1 VVTIGWYA
9 AVIHENGTLYRHGKG
24 KVCVGAQK
32 NHSATKVQW
41 WFRTNYGNEHPQ
53 ENPFTSGKSDLL
65 KLVAFV
71 LRIIRAE
78 DKTVFGNKA
87 TFHLSGK
94 VNHHNL
100 INLIIW
106 GSTQFRTKTQ
116 SRLMAVPRL
125 KKLPQGTHTISKCTD
140 PAWFSLLSE

>member
-1 VVTIGWYA
+1 MSFCCSLQKSTRWASRKLGNVSHMIEWRVLCKWLA
-9 AVIHENGTLYRHGKG
+9 FRLYKSQLLQELKPSDQPCRRDYCINMLNRLKE
-24 KVCVGAQK
+24 
-32 NHSATKVQW
+32 HSL
-41 WFRTNYGNEHPQ
+41 F
-53 ENPFTSGKSDLL
+53 L
-65 KLVAFV
+65 
-71 LRIIRAE
+71 

-106 GSTQFRTKTQ
+106 GSTQFRMKTQ
-116 SRLMAVPRL
+116 SRLIAVPRL
-125 KKLPQGTHTISKCTD
+125 KKLPQGTHTISKCAD